1 MARTKTGVRVI
12 AGTAGGRRLV
22 VPGGTTV
29 RPMTDRMKESV
40 FSRLGPI
47 PLPDRTALDLFA
59 GSGSLGLEALSRGVE
74 HVTFVERD
82 PRLVEAIKTNVAS
95 CGFDRRADV
104 RFDTVER
111 IARQPAMASFDLVFA
126 DPPYPMADDA
136 VTTILGDLVA
146 NGWVHDHTLL
156 ITHRQSDET
165 AVLGS
170 HWSSSGVHGFG
181 SGFVILA
188 TVASPHDQ
196 NPG

>member
-74 HVTFVERD
+74 HVTFVEREG
-82 PRLVEAIKTNVAS
+82 RLGGTNMDQVK
-95 CGFDRRADV
+95 
-104 RFDTVER
+104 
-111 IARQPAMASFDLVFA
+111 
-126 DPPYPMADDA
+126 
-136 VTTILGDLVA
+136 DLVA
-146 NGWVHDHTLL
+146 AAGSARVTIAGGVTTPEDIARTCGLCP
-156 ITHRQSDET
+156 TPPKMT
-165 AVLGS
+165 AC
-170 HWSSSGVHGFG
+170 FRR
-181 SGFVILA
+181 
-188 TVASPHDQ
+188 SPR
-196 NPG
+196 P